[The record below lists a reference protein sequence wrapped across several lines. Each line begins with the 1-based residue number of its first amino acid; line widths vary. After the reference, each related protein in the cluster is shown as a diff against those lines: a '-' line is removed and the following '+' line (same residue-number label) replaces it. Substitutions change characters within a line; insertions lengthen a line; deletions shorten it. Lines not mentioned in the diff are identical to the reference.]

1 MFWVLLGIDIVAAA
15 ILVYFFFIG
24 LADGSVSSFNIGLWL
39 GILAGVAAIFA
50 AGFALRR
57 AARHVLA
64 SLVLMILAFPT
75 ALYGLFLLVAVTSGV
90 RWN

>member
-1 MFWVLLGIDIVAAA
+1 MFWILLGIDIVAAA

-24 LADGSVSSFNIGLWL
+24 LADGSVSSFNIELWL

-57 AARHVLA
+57 AGRRVLA
-64 SLVLMILAFPT
+64 NLVLAVLSFPA

>member
-1 MFWVLLGIDIVAAA
+1 MFWILLGIDIVAAA

-39 GILAGVAAIFA
+39 GILAGVSAIFA
-50 AGFALRR
+50 GGFALRR
-57 AARHVLA
+57 AARPVLA
-64 SLVLMILAFPT
+64 SLILTILAFPT